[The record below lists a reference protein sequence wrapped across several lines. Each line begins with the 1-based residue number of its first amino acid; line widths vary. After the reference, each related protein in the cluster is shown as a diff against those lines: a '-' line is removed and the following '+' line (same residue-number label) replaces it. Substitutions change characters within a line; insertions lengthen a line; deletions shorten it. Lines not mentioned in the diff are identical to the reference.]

1 MRRIKAIA
9 IFNAVSFIIQLVFSY
24 LAQSGSLSSE
34 TVSSVSAKYETLVTP
49 AGMTFAIWGIIYTAL
64 AVLCLYH
71 IVMAYKHD
79 LTNPANHEVARM
91 GNLFIIVN
99 LAAAAWL
106 YAWTSEMMVLTVVL
120 MLTQLSGLILL
131 HIKLGIYS
139 LSKAPSVK
147 VATEFPL
154 AIYLGW
160 ISMATIAN
168 LSSFLASRGWDGF
181 GIAPHQWSIIMIIVA
196 VVLSSWIILFRRN
209 FYFGLVTAWFL
220 FGLIKKR
227 QAADAAG
234 NNMIITAAWIAM
246 GLLMA
251 LSVLQL
257 IRNLTYKKPRK
268 GFPVAES
275 SLK

>member
-1 MRRIKAIA
+1 MRKIKAIA
-9 IFNAVSFIIQLVFSY
+9 IFNALTFILQLVFSY
-24 LAQSGSLSSE
+24 LAQAGNLGSE
-34 TVSSVSAKYETLVTP
+34 TVSSVSAKYETMVTP
-49 AGMTFAIWGIIYTAL
+49 AGMTFAIWGIIYTSL

-79 LTNPANHEVARM
+79 LTNPANHEAAKM
-91 GNLFIIVN
+91 GSLFIIVN

-106 YAWTSEMMVLTVVL
+106 VAWTREMMVLTVVL
-120 MLTQLSGLILL
+120 MLTQLVGLILL

-139 LSKAPSVK
+139 LSKAASVK

-168 LSSFLASRGWDGF
+168 ISSFLSAKGWDGF
-181 GIAPHQWSIIMIIVA
+181 GIAPYQWGIIIIIVA
-196 VVLSSWIILFRRN
+196 VLLSSFIILFRRN
-209 FYFGLVTAWFL
+209 MYFGLVTAWFL

-227 QAADAAG
+227 EG
-234 NNMIITAAWIAM
+234 NPAEGNEILVTSAWI
-246 GLLMA
+246 GLGLVLA
-251 LSVLQL
+251 LAIFQL
-257 IRNLTYKKPRK
+257 VKNITYKKP
-268 GFPVAES
+268 GEIFPVAGN